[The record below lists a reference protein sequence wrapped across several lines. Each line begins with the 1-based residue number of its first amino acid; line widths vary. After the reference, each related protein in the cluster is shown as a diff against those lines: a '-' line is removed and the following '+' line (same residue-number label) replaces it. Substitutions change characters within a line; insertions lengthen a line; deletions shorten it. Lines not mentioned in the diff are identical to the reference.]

1 MGSHAEPT
9 TNAAV
14 KLSHYLANAL
24 KEGWTTEKLAKTAGV
39 SYTTAQRFVVR
50 HKDEIKRV
58 AAESVTKVKSYLV
71 REAQAAQEA
80 ALAHLEKLRELSKLA
95 LEHAMNAAPKDGT
108 QGRPVKLDEFGQPV
122 PFDPAEFA
130 TTVKTC
136 VSATRDLKKFADEVT
151 GVDVVKAIT
160 IKTQSDKDGKMVSW
174 SGVDSLAN
182 AIEAEIIKDVE
193 ALPMLEAPPAE
204 TWEF

>member
-108 QGRPVKLDEFGQPV
+108 QGRPVRLDEFGQPV

-160 IKTQSDKDGKMVSW
+160 IRTQSDKDGKMVSW

-193 ALPMLEAPPAE
+193 ALPMLEAPRPK

>member
-108 QGRPVKLDEFGQPV
+108 QGRPVRLDEFGQPV

-160 IKTQSDKDGKMVSW
+160 IRTQSDKDGKMVSW

>member
-1 MGSHAEPT
+1 MGSPLAPT
-9 TNAAV
+9 N
-14 KLSHYLANAL
+14 HCDIRLAHNLPRAI
-24 KEGWTTEKLAKTAGV
+24 KEGWTTQKLADESGVAYSTAH
-39 SYTTAQRFVVR
+39 RFFVR
-50 HKDEIKRV
+50 HKDELKQS
-58 AAESVTKVKSYLV
+58 ALESVATVKSHLV
-71 REAQAAQEA
+71 REAQKAQEA
-80 ALAHLEKLRELSKLA
+80 AMAHLSQLRELSKLA
-95 LEHAMNAAPKDGT
+95 LEHAMNAAPRDGT

-182 AIEAEIIKDVE
+182 AIEAEIIRDVE
-193 ALPMLEAPPAE
+193 SLPMLEASPAE

>member
-14 KLSHYLANAL
+14 KLSQHLAIAL
-24 KEGWTTEKLAKTAGV
+24 KEGWTTERLAETAGV
-39 SYTTAQRFVVR
+39 SYTTAQRFIVR

-58 AAESVTKVKSYLV
+58 AAESVNLVKSQLV
-71 REAQAAQEA
+71 REAQIAQEA
-80 ALAHLEKLRELSKLA
+80 AMTHLSQLRELSKLA
-95 LEHAMNAAPKDGT
+95 LDHAMNAAPRDGA
-108 QGRPVKLDEFGQPV
+108 QGRPVRLDEFGQPV
-122 PFDPAEFA
+122 PFDPKEFA

-160 IKTQSDKDGKMVSW
+160 IKTQSDKEGKMVSW

-182 AIEAEIIKDVE
+182 AIEAEIIRDVE
-193 ALPMLEAPPAE
+193 SLPMLEAPPAE

>member
-1 MGSHAEPT
+1 MSRLALRAINESWTIADMSREANVSHGC
-9 TNAAV
+9 AA
-14 KLSHYLANAL
+14 KFMAHFRERYIRL
-24 KEGWTTEKLAKTAGV
+24 
-39 SYTTAQRFVVR
+39 
-50 HKDEIKRV
+50 KDEV
-58 AAESVTKVKSYLV
+58 MADTKHELVK
-71 REAQAAQEA
+71 EAQAAQKA
-80 ALAHLEKLRELSKLA
+80 AMAHLSKLRELSKLA
-95 LEHAMNAAPKDGT
+95 LDHAMNAAPKDGT
-108 QGRPVKLDEFGQPV
+108 NGRPVSLDEFGQPI
-122 PFDPAEFA
+122 PFDPKEFA

-193 ALPMLEAPPAE
+193 ALPMLEASPAQ